1 MNVNLYGC
9 QGKWLMVDMG
19 VTFADPAYPGVEIIL
34 PDLQFI
40 EEQRDKLVGIVL
52 THGHEDH
59 IGALPYLADD
69 LGAPLFAS
77 KFTAGLIRGKL
88 EEEGVQDR
96 VELNVVEPNTVVDL
110 GPFKFRFVPLAH
122 SIPEASA
129 LLIESPY
136 GKVFHTG
143 DWKLDSSDAVLGV
156 PSTPEQ
162 LSAVGDEGV
171 LALVCDST
179 NVFNP
184 QASGTESSVRDGLV

>member
-1 MNVNLYGC
+1 VTPGKELLFVALGGSGEIGMNVNLYGC

-40 EEQRDKLVGIVL
+40 EEQRANLVGVVL

-96 VELNVVEPNTVVDL
+96 VELNVVDPNKVVEI

-122 SIPEASA
+122 
-129 LLIESPY
+129 
-136 GKVFHTG
+136 
-143 DWKLDSSDAVLGV
+143 
-156 PSTPEQ
+156 
-162 LSAVGDEGV
+162 
-171 LALVCDST
+171 
-179 NVFNP
+179 
-184 QASGTESSVRDGLV
+184 